1 MILAIK
7 DLLGKTYDTMY
18 NTEPYLALCNPS
30 LDVICPLGA
39 YTDLTLNAKINTIS
53 ELNICVHKYTETGTL
68 NPCYGYVERRKYI
81 FVKDVGYF
89 KITECSEENEGDDDI
104 KKIITAESKETELA
118 GVLVPDLGEDM
129 QKSYVDANGES
140 HSYQVTSYTLKLYDE
155 DEHGDRSRCL
165 ISLIEAVL
173 PGWTFVLSPHFKTRA
188 MATSAYTFGTSD
200 GGQDSAGDNV
210 YNFLTEK
217 VADVNVFDVL
227 FLFDILNSQIYPVFR
242 EDFYDK
248 TSLFF
253 DRANIVESLTKAEKK
268 DTFCTCLEMAI
279 TDELQPYL
287 LAANPT
293 GKYLYDFSY
302 FMNNNDSMKWMSDA
316 LKARITEWQTA
327 IAAAAESVD
336 PQTLRC
342 LEAWNTELSMR
353 EVCKT
358 NEELYDK
365 QYLSLKKA
373 LEGIS
378 ADAQISTLDTYYTN
392 TSLQDSLM
400 SQIGAVEISG
410 ATKTYKNITIHEA
423 ERRIQM
429 LRSLT
434 HSMYVYGG
442 SGGEELFDLGTY
454 VNSSFN
460 IEGISLSTDTQGST
474 ISAYHVWTPKFRVF
488 QNTEY
493 AKAGVNELA
502 TGIGASFAY
511 QKTGA
516 FENGETYT
524 IDLNTNPT
532 TYTYYPFGD
541 DSDGQ
546 NTPVTEAQTI
556 TVTGATMRLHF
567 YHYDER
573 QNAFFKLHIGS
584 ISGNLYQDYAPTIPP
599 VGQRG
604 ETADI
609 TLTDAVP
616 TTGWYYLETGN
627 STYTATKASVDY
639 IRLELFINNPFLVT
653 AFTVL
658 DAKLWVYVLIQHL
671 LDFSNNTL
679 LPEKFFSEAEYAQL
693 HRYIET
699 LTYSNE
705 NIVVTEYDD
714 MSAREELALRFLEKA
729 KEQLSKTDEP
739 ILECSIDS
747 GSEIFSDDYEAIRNE
762 LSLGSFAR
770 VELDD
775 NEYAE
780 LPLEEITI
788 NWQECSFE
796 MVFGSFRRQGS
807 RWNDLISQT
816 LSTQKAV
823 DVKATEAYSFVKD
836 GSLGSVKEA
845 LLSGLNT
852 NKIRMYNSE
861 TEYELNQYGA
871 TWTSTDSDN
880 NKYQIVISDGTVA
893 CVVTDA
899 NNISEMKT
907 ALGKF
912 IVPGSNGQKGTI
924 KYGVYGGA
932 IIAET
937 ITADKIA
944 VGAIGGWTITSD
956 HMIHHNANNK
966 TDGLI
971 APAGETVADNPIGV
985 NTAGNIEWEMLLG
998 TKLNFG
1004 VDKEG
1009 NLYAKD
1015 ANISGTVNAGK
1026 VGGWIIDGTS
1036 IRNTDGASVNP
1047 SVFVSLISNGIIPS
1061 GQSGV
1066 SRTLIGNFYG
1076 GNRHGAVI
1084 DLPNYGQTNRT
1095 VSDTNTWQI
1104 LTGTYN
1110 TFKFGVT
1117 ADGRV
1122 YMRDLISTGAI
1133 LNFTGQ
1139 FTESQQRSVE
1149 AVTVEHLSDYV
1160 LRTMI
1165 GNFITED
1172 SSQNVTFPDG
1182 NPGGYKYGMPSWE
1195 MLSGRNNEFKFGLD
1209 IDGNAYLSK
1218 DSQILYGY
1226 NTETDPPTP
1235 ILFSL
1240 GYLIDMLAGKQN
1252 MLTWDSTPTS
1262 GSSNPVT
1269 SGGILS
1275 ALNGKVNKDGNKVLS
1290 SNDFTDEYKS
1300 KLDTKVSTAWMQM
1313 NHAGSS
1319 GFSDISG
1326 LTSAEKI
1333 ITPYGTYG
1341 VLHIKIVRTTTS
1353 NPYGKDSYA
1362 RFLRDIPSDWQANHQ
1377 HDFSVKSV
1385 EGQTFGIRIPKNSD
1399 SVYIA
1404 RTDAPEGNDVPY
1416 TIYCDLPYTIS

>member
-89 KITECSEENEGDDDI
+89 KITECSEENKGDDDI

-118 GVLVPDLGEDM
+118 GVLVPDLGEDV

-714 MSAREELALRFLEKA
+714 MSAREELALQFLEKA

-956 HMIHHNANNK
+956 HMIHHNANNE

-971 APAGETVADNPIGV
+971 APAAGETVADNPIGV

-1061 GQSGV
+1061 GQDGV

-1076 GNRHGAVI
+1076 GDRHGAVI

-1122 YMRDLISTGAI
+1122 YTRDLYSSGQMQNLSLLGSKSTQTRSIGIIDTISSSYVRTLIGA
-1133 LNFTGQ
+1133 FPQ
-1139 FTESQQRSVE
+1139 S
-1149 AVTVEHLSDYV
+1149 
-1160 LRTMI
+1160 M
-1165 GNFITED
+1165 
-1172 SSQNVTFPDG
+1172 SSTAITFPDG
-1182 NPGGYKYGMPSWE
+1182 TVGGHYKDWQVLAGV
-1195 MLSGRNNEFKFGLD
+1195 NNDFRFG
-1209 IDGNAYLSK
+1209 IDWKGYAYLSEYSRIVRNHPA
-1218 DSQILYGY
+1218 DSSAPTTTISLY
-1226 NTETDPPTP
+1226 E
-1235 ILFSL
+1235 
-1240 GYLIDMLAGKQN
+1240 
-1252 MLTWDSTPTS
+1252 
-1262 GSSNPVT
+1262 
-1269 SGGILS
+1269 
-1275 ALNGKVNKDGNKVLS
+1275 VL
-1290 SNDFTDEYKS
+1290 D
-1300 KLDTKVSTAWMQM
+1300 KLDSIGGAKLGHRG
-1313 NHAGSS
+1313 NS
-1319 GFSDISG
+1319 GFD
-1326 LTSAEKI
+1326 EV
-1333 ITPYGTYG
+1333 TPAYAMGVGNAG
-1341 VLHIKIVRTTTS
+1341 VLHIDIRRTNTGSIGAGVYGYFADGLPSALRVTS
-1353 NPYGKDSYA
+1353 
-1362 RFLRDIPSDWQANHQ
+1362 
-1377 HDFSVKSV
+1377 DFYIDVKSV
-1385 EGQTFGIRIPKNSD
+1385 EGRSFRIKIPANSD
-1399 SVYIA
+1399 MLYIA
-1404 RTDAPEGNDVPY
+1404 RMDGDMGNDTPHN
-1416 TIYCDLPYTIS
+1416 IKGDFWYTIS